1 MSANELLS
9 RMLRYQA
16 WAHEEILGAA
26 TGLDAEHHADERH
39 LVLRLMNHSEPERR
53 LQSRVEVTGANA

>member
-9 RMLRYQA
+9 RMFRYQA

-26 TGLDAEHHADERH
+26 AGLDAEHHADERH
-39 LVLRLMNHSEPERR
+39 LVLRLMM
-53 LQSRVEVTGANA
+53 TGANA